1 MMFAGLKAD
10 AIKIGM
16 GIGSG
21 CTTQEVKATGRGQAT
36 AIMEI
41 SAARNDFYIKTNNYI
56 PLIADGGIN
65 TPADIAVAL
74 ALGADSVMMGNFFA
88 RFAESPGELLEIN
101 GEYVKEYWMEGS
113 RKAFNLR
120 RYYQSAST
128 FFEEGV
134 AGNVPYEGSVF
145 DSIPSAKQRLK
156 ATLSTTGA
164 ESIQDLHEN
173 AVLELQ
179 TYSASEA
186 GRIHD
191 MTVMKHR
198 ETSLPVFGKTSHS
211 R

>member
-1 MMFAGLKAD
+1 
-10 AIKIGM
+10 M

-41 SAARNDFYIKTNNYI
+41 AAARDEHSKKTGVYI

-65 TPADIAVAL
+65 SPADIAVAV

-88 RFAESPGELLEIN
+88 RFAESPGCLLKMN
-101 GEYVKEYWMEGS
+101 GEYFKEYWMEGS
-113 RKAFNLR
+113 RRALNLR

-134 AGNVPYEGSVF
+134 VGYVPYEGSIF
-145 DSIPSAKQRLK
+145 DSIPAARQRLK
-156 ATLSTTGA
+156 STLSTAGA
-164 ESIQDLHEN
+164 GSLQELHEN

-179 TYSASEA
+179 TVSAAAA
-186 GRIHD
+186 GRLHD
-191 MTVMKHR
+191 MTVLKHR
-198 ETSLPVFGKTSHS
+198 ETALPAANRTVSECC
-211 R
+211 

>member
-1 MMFAGLKAD
+1 MFAGLNAD
-10 AIKIGM
+10 GVKIGM
-16 GIGSG
+16 GNGSG
-21 CTTQEVKATGRGQAT
+21 CVTQEVKATGRGQAT

-41 SAARNDFYIKTNNYI
+41 SAARNDFYKKTKNYI

-65 TPADIAVAL
+65 TPADVAVAL

-88 RFAESPGELLEIN
+88 RFSESPGELLKIN

-120 RYYQSAST
+120 RYYQSVST

-134 AGNVPYEGSVF
+134 AGYVPYEGSVF

-156 ATLSTTGA
+156 STLSTAGTA
-164 ESIQDLHEN
+164 SIQDLHEN

-179 TYSASEA
+179 TYSASES

-198 ETSLPVFGKTSHS
+198 ETTLPVISKTSHS
-211 R
+211 C